1 MTVTTSDYSAS
12 FEVVLYLST
21 LLVTIVFAWLLVF
34 AIVIMPG
41 IAKLDDDGGY
51 LRTFQVIDGVIQK
64 NQPIF
69 VTIWIGSI
77 IALVTF
83 NVLVFTQLGNDNDC

>member
-1 MTVTTSDYSAS
+1 
-12 FEVVLYLST
+12 
-21 LLVTIVFAWLLVF
+21 
-34 AIVIMPG
+34 MPG
-41 IAKLDDDGGY
+41 IAKLDDGGY

-83 NVLVFTQLGNDNDC
+83 NVLVFTQLGNDNDCWISSREWSSC